1 MGMALSPFCTVGGCS
16 QAACLASGE
25 DRVCGDHWNMTLEHR
40 AVESDKEELLRL
52 AARVNDYDTS
62 EILRRLIERSF
73 N

>member
-1 MGMALSPFCTVGGCS
+1 
-16 QAACLASGE
+16 
-25 DRVCGDHWNMTLEHR
+25 MTLEHR

-52 AARVNDYDTS
+52 AARVNDYDVS